1 MEIMTHD
8 DVFLR
13 YSKVEGEGDIWFI
26 HGFGES
32 GLSFVEAFD
41 SPLADKFNLY
51 MPDFPGFGVS
61 PHRPGSETIVDS
73 TEVLCGLIND
83 ISKAKDAPT
92 KAKDTPIFL
101 VGHSLGGII
110 GTWTAERL
118 SDKVRGY
125 VSIEGNLTKADTF
138 ATSLAMGYEDPKAF
152 HELLSGIITSQIA
165 ENILFRRVLSS
176 LMLAHPSALLTWGKS
191 CVEATGETKSGEEF
205 IALDAKTLYIWG
217 DESIPD
223 MTKDFVFENEINNR
237 EIKGAG
243 HWVMV
248 DKSEECY
255 RAIFEFFST
264 SV

>member
-13 YSKVEGEGDIWFI
+13 YSTAEGEGDIWFI

-41 SPLADKFNLY
+41 SPLAEKFNLY
-51 MPDFPGFGVS
+51 VPDFPGFGVS
-61 PHRPGSETIVDS
+61 PHRPGAETIVDS
-73 TEVLCGLIND
+73 TEVLCGLIGD
-83 ISKAKDAPT
+83 ISKDA
-92 KAKDTPIFL
+92 PIFL

-118 SDKVRGY
+118 SNKVRGY

-138 ATSLAMGYEDPKAF
+138 ATSLTKGYEDPNAF
-152 HELLSGIITSQIA
+152 HELLSGIATSQIA
-165 ENILFRRVLSS
+165 EDILFRRFLAS
-176 LMLAHPSALLTWGKS
+176 LTLAHPSALLTWGKS
-191 CVEATGETKSGEEF
+191 CVEATGVTKAGAEF
-205 IALDAKTLYIWG
+205 VALDAKTLYIWG
-217 DESIPD
+217 DESIPN
-223 MTKDFVFENEINNR
+223 MTKDFVFSNEINNR

>member
-51 MPDFPGFGVS
+51 VPDFPGFGVT
-61 PHRPGSETIVDS
+61 PHRPGAETVKDS
-73 TEVLCGLIND
+73 TEVLCGLISD
-83 ISKAKDAPT
+83 ISKN
-92 KAKDTPIFL
+92 TPVFL

-118 SDKVRGY
+118 SNIVRGY
-125 VSIEGNLTKADTF
+125 VSIEGNLTNADTF
-138 ATSLAMGYEDPKAF
+138 VTSLTMGYEDPNAF
-152 HELLSGIITSQIA
+152 HELLSGIATSRID
-165 ENILFRRVLSS
+165 ENILFKRFLAS
-176 LMLAHPSALLTWGKS
+176 LTLAHPSALLTWGKS

-223 MTKDFVFENEINNR
+223 ITKNFVFENEINNR

-255 RAIFEFFST
+255 RAILEFFST